1 MRGPRSRYYALRA
14 IGWLADQLLLFLVPV
29 LAFKLTGSLAWSGI
43 ALTAQWVP
51 RLIALPV
58 GGLLADRFDVAT
70 FYVVNDLVRCVAG
83 VAGVLAIILF
93 PGQAGATVIVFSVV
107 AGVCCE
113 QTLVA
118 GEKLAGRLIP
128 AEIMPGAQSLLGS
141 LEQGALLL
149 APAVGGGLV
158 LLDTVWTALV
168 ITVLF
173 VMSLAI
179 ALSLPREG
187 GPESPGRVAGG
198 TLPGLASELATGV
211 RTIGRI
217 PVLLRIVAATMLV
230 NVLLGAI
237 QTAAPDLVVRSYGYS
252 EGVLGTMYTV
262 AGFAAMASM
271 PVMNRLIRRFGLLAV
286 AAAASL
292 TQAVMFTLLTS
303 ASPFLVFAGLVT
315 VFMIGDCMFSVVIRI
330 VRITVVRPD
339 EFGRT
344 VAAIHMLNF
353 APVPVVGLV
362 LAAADGRVSLSIVI
376 PTIGLVTLVSL
387 ALLMLRLRP
396 LMAACP
402 DLHPL
407 EERRKE
413 RELVS

>member
-43 ALTAQWVP
+43 ALTAQWAP

-58 GGLLADRFDVAT
+58 GGLLADRFDVAA
-70 FYVVNDLVRCVAG
+70 FYVVNDLVRCAAGAVGVVAI
-83 VAGVLAIILF
+83 VLF
-93 PGQAGATVIVFSVV
+93 PGQAGATVIVFSLV

-128 AEIMPGAQSLLGS
+128 AENMPGAQSLLGS

-149 APAVGGGLV
+149 APAIGGGLV
-158 LLDTVWTALV
+158 LLDTVWTALT
-168 ITVLF
+168 ITILF
-173 VMSLAI
+173 AASLAI
-179 ALSLPREG
+179 ALSLPRGARPDRPVEG
-187 GPESPGRVAGG
+187 S
-198 TLPGLASELATGV
+198 LPGLARELAGGV

-217 PVLLRIVAATMLV
+217 PVLLGIVVATMLV
-230 NVLLGAI
+230 NLMLGAI
-237 QTAAPDLVVRSYGYS
+237 QTTAPDVVVGSYGHS

-262 AGFAAMASM
+262 AGFAAMAAM
-271 PVMNRLIRRFGLLAV
+271 PMMKRLINRFGLLAV

-292 TQAVMFTLLTS
+292 AQAVVFTLLTS
-303 ASPFLVFAGLVT
+303 ASPFPVFAGLVT
-315 VFMIGDCMFSVVIRI
+315 VFMIGDSMFTVVIRI

-353 APVPVVGLV
+353 APVPLVGLL
-362 LAAADGRVSLSIVI
+362 LAAADDRVPLDVVI
-376 PTIGLVTLVSL
+376 PATGLLIFVSL

-396 LMAACP
+396 LMAVNA
-402 DLHPL
+402 DLRPL
-407 EERRKE
+407 REPRRERTP
-413 RELVS
+413 VS

>member
-43 ALTAQWVP
+43 ALTAQWAP

-58 GGLLADRFDVAT
+58 GGLLADRFDVTA
-70 FYVVNDLVRCVAG
+70 FYVVNDLVRCMAG
-83 VAGVLAIILF
+83 LAGVLAIILF
-93 PGQAGATVIVFSVV
+93 PDEAGATVIVFSVV

-128 AEIMPGAQSLLGS
+128 PEIMPGAQSLLGS

-149 APAVGGGLV
+149 APAIGGGLV

-168 ITVLF
+168 ITMLF
-173 VMSLAI
+173 FVSLAI
-179 ALSLPREG
+179 AFSLPEG
-187 GPESPGRVAGG
+187 RRTEKPDRPISGSLSSLAG
-198 TLPGLASELATGV
+198 ELATGL

-217 PVLLRIVAATMLV
+217 PVLLGIVVATMLV
-230 NVLLGAI
+230 NLLLGAI
-237 QTAAPDLVVRSYGYS
+237 QTAAPDLVVRSYGHS

-262 AGFAAMASM
+262 AGIAAMAAM
-271 PVMNRLIRRFGLLAV
+271 PAMNRLIRRFGLLAV

-292 TQAVMFTLLTS
+292 TQAVVFTLLTS
-303 ASPFLVFAGLVT
+303 ASLFWVFAGLVA
-315 VFMIGDCMFSVVIRI
+315 VFMIGDSMFTVVIRI

-353 APVPVVGLV
+353 APVPLVGLI
-362 LAAADGRVSLSIVI
+362 LAAADGRVPLGIVI

-387 ALLMLRLRP
+387 ALLMRRLRP
-396 LMAACP
+396 LVAACP

-407 EERRKE
+407 EEKRKA
-413 RELVS
+413 RALVP